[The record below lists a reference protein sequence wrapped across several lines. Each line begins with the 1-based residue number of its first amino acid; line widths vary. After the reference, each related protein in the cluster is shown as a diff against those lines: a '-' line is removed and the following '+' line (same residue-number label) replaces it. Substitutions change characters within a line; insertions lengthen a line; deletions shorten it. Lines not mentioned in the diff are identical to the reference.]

1 MLKWVR
7 PSGAIVFLILI
18 TLISLFWWLLA
29 DWLLKT
35 SIETGGTKIV
45 GARVELS
52 RADLTFS
59 PLGFQLTDL
68 QVTNPKQPMQNLIEL
83 GKVKGSLELLP
94 LLMGQVIIDELS
106 ATGVRLNTER
116 KKSGEVKKA
125 ETESKPERTAIEEP
139 NKQSNLNFAA
149 VKDKLPSVDEIL
161 AKEKLATL
169 DQIKLFQENI
179 KSQRTEFDKN
189 IAALPDESKLKQHE
203 NRITELTG
211 SSIKSV
217 EELRQR
223 EHDLKQ
229 LKDKL
234 RADRDAIQ
242 NVRDQLKNA
251 KSEINTQYS
260 ALKNAPAEDWN
271 HVKSRYG
278 LDATGAGNITGLL
291 FGDSAKLWLNR
302 ILSWTE
308 QAQRIL
314 PSASDKTPKP
324 VQPARSKGRYINF
337 ATTNPLPD
345 FLIRKAA
352 LSMTIPAGNIELTL
366 NDATHQPNILGRP
379 MRLHAEGNKLQN
391 AEQIKINGVID
402 HVKPNETKDAI
413 TWSLTGWKME
423 NVSISKSERLPLTL
437 ISARAN
443 LSGDITIQS
452 QSLAAN
458 VKAAFNDTQWNSS
471 ATEGWT
477 GRVAQ
482 SLASVRKFNLDGQL
496 QGKLTSPQIK
506 LHSDLDEQLKQ
517 AVAGQLNAAQ
527 VELEKKFNTRLND
540 KIADT
545 AGPYKD
551 QLAFLTDKQNTLD
564 QRLNKLNEMLKAK
577 LKSATDSKKQEATE
591 KLKGKIK
598 NLKF

>member
-1 MLKWVR
+1 MLKWIR

-18 TLISLFWWLLA
+18 TVIGLFWWLLA

-35 SIETGGTKIV
+35 SIESGGTKIV

-52 RADLTFS
+52 SADLTFS

-68 QVTNPKQPMQNLIEL
+68 QVTNPNKPMQNLIQL

-106 ATGVRLNTER
+106 AAGVRLNSTR

-125 ETESKPERTAIEEP
+125 KIESKLEIGESD
-139 NKQSNLNFAA
+139 KKSNLNFSA

-169 DQIKLFQENI
+169 DQLNIFQEDI
-179 KSQRTEFDKN
+179 KTQRTEFDKN
-189 IAALPDESKLKQHE
+189 IAALPDESKLQQHE

-217 EELRQR
+217 EELKQR

-229 LKDKL
+229 LKDEL

-242 NVRDQLKNA
+242 NVRDHLKKA
-251 KSEINTQYS
+251 KGEINTQYTT
-260 ALKNAPAEDWN
+260 LKSAPAEDWN
-271 HVKSRYG
+271 QVKSRYG

-291 FGDSAKLWLNR
+291 FGDSSKLWLNR

-314 PSASDKTPKP
+314 PSASDKSPKP
-324 VQPARSKGRYINF
+324 VQPSRSKGRYINF

-352 LSMTIPAGNIELTL
+352 LSMEIPAGNIILKL
-366 NDATHQPNILGRP
+366 SDVTHQPNILGRP

-391 AEQIKINGVID
+391 AEQIKINGVIN
-402 HVKPNETKDAI
+402 HVNPNETKDTI
-413 TWSLTGWKME
+413 TWSLTSWKMA
-423 NVSISKSERLPLTL
+423 NVPISKSASLPLTL

-443 LSGDITIQS
+443 LSGDITIKS

-458 VKAAFNDTQWNSS
+458 VKAAFNDTQWNST

-477 GRVAQ
+477 GRVAR
-482 SLASVRKFNLDGQL
+482 SLASVRKFNLEGQL
-496 QGKLTSPQIK
+496 QGKITSPHIK

-527 VELEKKFNTRLND
+527 VELEKKFNARLND
-540 KIADT
+540 KIADI

-564 QRLNKLNEMLKAK
+564 QRINKLNELLKAK
-577 LKSATDSKKQEATE
+577 LKSATDSKKQEATD

-598 NLKF
+598 GLKF

>member
-35 SIETGGTKIV
+35 TIETGGTKIV

-242 NVRDQLKNA
+242 NMRDQLKNA

-391 AEQIKINGVID
+391 AEQIKINGVIN
-402 HVKPNETKDAI
+402 HVNPNETKDAI